1 MTGSR
6 SAIGLACVLGLGGL
20 LLGAPLAEA
29 QVPFTA
35 VGLGY
40 PIRSLDARSLG
51 LGGVTT
57 GLLHGTSSLA
67 NPADLTLHDSPVVS
81 ISVAAEDIDLKHD
94 GGSQNTGRSW
104 FPVIDAVV
112 PLGDWA
118 FRVGFGGLLDQ
129 DLNVILT
136 DTLSTSFGRFEFEE
150 LRTRD
155 GGLSQIDISAARR
168 LGPVSVGFG
177 VQRLTG
183 SLRQTLRRRFT
194 VDVDSTGSLPG
205 PVLEGS
211 RTDYGGWAFRAGA
224 NATFLDRILVSGS
237 FFWATDLTANES
249 EGLFDRTFELP
260 NGLELGASGR
270 IGQRLMLTAGGGWS
284 GWSDTSSP
292 LIGADSVDV
301 TWLGGGLEYTTFV
314 GSMPLEL
321 RVGGRKRDLPFRL
334 TGRAQPSEQAIT
346 FGFGA
351 RFAGRARFD
360 LGFEVGSRGD
370 LETADVEESFLA
382 GSFTFSI
389 SQ

>member
-6 SAIGLACVLGLGGL
+6 SALGLACALGLGGL
-20 LLGAPLAEA
+20 LLGAPSAEA

-35 VGLGY
+35 IGLGY

-51 LGGVTT
+51 LGGVAT
-57 GLLHGTSSLA
+57 GLLNGTSSLA

-81 ISVAAEDIDLKHD
+81 VSVAAEDIDLKHD
-94 GGSQNTGRSW
+94 SGSQNTGRSW
-104 FPVIDAVV
+104 FPVIDAVI
-112 PLGDWA
+112 PLEDWA
-118 FRVGFGGLLDQ
+118 LRVGFGGLLDQ
-129 DLNVILT
+129 DLKVILT

-168 LGPVSVGFG
+168 LGPFSVGFG

-194 VDVDSTGSLPG
+194 VDVDSTGSLPA

-211 RTDYGGWAFRAGA
+211 RTDYGGWAFQAGA
-224 NATFLDRILVSGS
+224 NATFADRILVSGS
-237 FFWATDLTANES
+237 FFWATDLRAKES
-249 EGLFDRTFELP
+249 EDLFERTFELP
-260 NGLELGASGR
+260 NGFELGASGR
-270 IGQRLMLTAGGGWS
+270 LSQRLMLTAGAGFS
-284 GWSDTSSP
+284 GWSDTASP
-292 LIGADSVDV
+292 FVGAEAVDV
-301 TWLGGGLEYTTFV
+301 TWLGGGLEYSTFL
-314 GSMPLEL
+314 GAMPLAL
-321 RVGGRKRDLPFRL
+321 RVGGRTRDLPFRL
-334 TGRAQPSEQAIT
+334 PGRAQPREQAIT

-351 RFAGRARFD
+351 LFSGRARFD